1 MEAKNTF
8 FEKYLTPI
16 AVVLG
21 ALIIALALAYGRG
34 DVPQPAEQGTG
45 AVDIKEVATENAP
58 FVGERNAPVTIA
70 VWSDYQCPF
79 CKRFELDTLKQV
91 YDEYVTKGQVKIVF
105 KDFQFLGP
113 DSQNAALVGRAVWD
127 AYPDQYYAWHTAVMN
142 AQGAVEGSGFGGV
155 EGLLEITGSVEGI
168 DASRVQTLLDANK
181 ARYEEAIAADRAE
194 GSKFGINGTPGTII
208 GTTLIAGARSF
219 ADIKPLID
227 AELGN

>member
-34 DVPQPAEQGTG
+34 EVPQQGQQGTG

-79 CKRFELDTLKQV
+79 CKRFELDTLAQV
-91 YDEYVTKGQVKIVF
+91 YQEYVTKGQVKIVF

-127 AYPDQYYAWHTAVMN
+127 AYPDQYYAWHTAVMT
-142 AQGAVEGSGFGGV
+142 AQGAVEGSGFGGI
-155 EGLLEITGSVEGI
+155 EGLLELTGAVEGI
-168 DASRVQTLLDANK
+168 DAARVQSLLDANK